1 MDTRTQLFLAY
12 VRCRNGRIAREER
25 LRELGL
31 SSPEKSSGAR
41 RAVCWLPWGGS
52 RGLPEGQVS
61 RTHAMVMN

>member
-12 VRCRNGRIAREER
+12 VRYRNGRIAREER

-31 SSPEKSSGAR
+31 SSPEKSSGAQ

-52 RGLPEGQVS
+52 RGLPE
-61 RTHAMVMN
+61 